1 MFPKRSQCEEA
12 DLYRDHSG
20 EMKADRSRDLY
31 LERCSYKKER
41 LCWDLLG
48 KAGVD
53 FAFSSLLFLFACV
66 PSASTV
72 KGGRQVDV
80 PTVFQSSRE
89 YEGGPPIDVVD
100 RISPLKLD
108 GSIEL
113 SCSRSRTR
121 LKRRIH
127 TLTRCTRHVARG
139 DSLSGSDLS
148 GDSGGTCPR
157 HGISLRICRWRESD
171 HDISITRA
179 LLQPSCRARVGG
191 VNSVELSISQ

>member
-1 MFPKRSQCEEA
+1 MFPKRSQCEEV

-41 LCWDLLG
+41 LRWDLLG

-72 KGGRQVDV
+72 KEGRQVDV

-89 YEGGPPIDVVD
+89 YEAAEPSLLLGSN
-100 RISPLKLD
+100 ISRRFHPAGREGSFSRGVFTTMEPFTQPLAPSQHPYIIIHSGKKLGAPLQCTLE
-108 GSIEL
+108 GSL
-113 SCSRSRTR
+113 MF
-121 LKRRIH
+121 
-127 TLTRCTRHVARG
+127 
-139 DSLSGSDLS
+139 
-148 GDSGGTCPR
+148 
-157 HGISLRICRWRESD
+157 
-171 HDISITRA
+171 
-179 LLQPSCRARVGG
+179 PSA
-191 VNSVELSISQ
+191 E